1 MATVS
6 VNDIIKGIAQ
16 AAANAYDGSQYEKY
30 AADGKARKVGLKRE
44 EGDAILDSRVMD
56 GFKIRMTGPE
66 LIVTHQ
72 TELSIKE
79 YHNSKLDEEIERT
92 YKGIVSFL
100 KKEYK
105 AITGNTLTLK
115 SDGDADI
122 LVQNMSKIRTWA
134 QAKKVYTIGGVKG
147 LDTVGDNQLET
158 PAEKLRTAVEKF
170 LAIGKDKYPGAK
182 KPSNAKAPKGA
193 KKTNNA
199 KA

>member
-44 EGDAILDSRVMD
+44 EGDAVLDSRVMD
-56 GFKIRMTGPE
+56 GFKVRITGPK
-66 LIVTHQ
+66 LIVTYQ
-72 TELSIKE
+72 TELSIKD
-79 YHNSKLDEEIERT
+79 YHNSKLDEEIERI
-92 YKGIVSFL
+92 YKGIATFL

-105 AITGNTLTLK
+105 AVTGNTLTLK
-115 SDGDADI
+115 ADGDADI
-122 LVQNMSKIRTWA
+122 LVENMSKVRTWA
-134 QAKKVYTIGGVKG
+134 QAKKVYTIGGLSG
-147 LDTVGDNQLET
+147 LDTVGDNKLET
-158 PAEKLRTAVEKF
+158 PEEKLRTAVEKF

-193 KKTNNA
+193 KKTKNA